1 MTVVSRKLTRVA
13 LSVVLALG
21 TAGATVAVAPA
32 ADAARPDTVALPDGI
47 QPEGITSSGST
58 YWVGSLADGRI
69 VAGDLRGDTPSR
81 VLLPGAAGRQLRG
94 LAYDPRTD
102 LVWAVGNVGT
112 VAHVW
117 AVNALSGRVV
127 RDTVVPGGVFL
138 NDLVV
143 TPTAVWVTDSRVARL
158 TRLTLTARGLP
169 TAVSPAF
176 LPLRGAWPGGEAEGI
191 AANGIRVI
199 DRGRVLLDHSGVGGL
214 WTVDLRT
221 GAASA
226 VPVTGRAI
234 TGGDGLERRGTT
246 LWVVRGV
253 DDASVSQLRLR
264 ITPGAVTATYQRTLT
279 AASLDVPSTATYSS
293 GALYAVN
300 ARFGVAS
307 PATATYS
314 ITRLPTTAART

>member
-1 MTVVSRKLTRVA
+1 MRN
-13 LSVVLALG
+13 
-21 TAGATVAVAPA
+21 
-32 ADAARPDTVALPDGI
+32 AARFALTTLLVGAAAAASLVAAGGAQAALPATVALPDGI

-58 YWVGSLADGRI
+58 FWVGSLNDGRI
-69 VAGDLRGDTPSR
+69 VAGDLRGDTPAR

-94 LAYDPRTD
+94 LAYDSRTN
-102 LVWAVGNVGT
+102 LLWAVGNVGT

-117 AVNALSGRVV
+117 AVNAFSGRIV

-143 TPTAVWVTDSRVARL
+143 TPTAVWVTDSRVRRL
-158 TRLTLTARGLP
+158 TKLTLTAAGQP

-176 LPLRGAWPGGEAEGI
+176 LPLRGAWPGGEAAGN
-191 AANGIRVI
+191 ASNGIRVI
-199 DRGRVLLDHSGVGGL
+199 DAGRVLLDHSGVGGL
-214 WTVDLRT
+214 WSVDLRT

-226 VPVTGRAI
+226 VPVTGGPTI
-234 TGGDGLERRGTT
+234 TGGDGLERRGST

-253 DDASVSQLRLR
+253 SDVSVSQLQLT
-264 ITPGAVTATYQRTLT
+264 ITPSTVSAAYVRTLT
-279 AASLDVPSTATYSS
+279 APSLDVPSTATFTA
-293 GALYAVN
+293 GALFAVN

-314 ITRLPTTAART
+314 ITRLATTL